1 MRRKAGGAK
10 YGEFGWKTGKEDNCL
25 RMDRNIWEREELFGS
40 DRLGNNQESQ
50 NGIKEWK
57 MSTGQQGK
65 HSKPLDWGTSPLPR
79 GWGGNP
85 APGDVSG
92 WSGALGNHPGG
103 RDGLDPGTPRPREG
117 VQGAWDSQIWE
128 NLGTDSRNCRVL
140 WVGNLRIVSFHEGNL
155 MGWSKV
161 YPTFQG
167 WSIRNSLGYKMSSP
181 LLPSLQGTWKW
192 GNIWI

>member
-65 HSKPLDWGTSPLPR
+65 HSKPLD
-79 GWGGNP
+79 
-85 APGDVSG
+85 
-92 WSGALGNHPGG
+92 
-103 RDGLDPGTPRPREG
+103 
-117 VQGAWDSQIWE
+117 
-128 NLGTDSRNCRVL
+128 
-140 WVGNLRIVSFHEGNL
+140 
-155 MGWSKV
+155 
-161 YPTFQG
+161 
-167 WSIRNSLGYKMSSP
+167 
-181 LLPSLQGTWKW
+181 
-192 GNIWI
+192 